1 MLKSKLNNKSLLPTR
16 QQGMSLIG
24 LILTLGIL
32 GVLVMIGA
40 KVAPTVIEFVGIKK
54 AIVTAKATGTTPREI
69 MDAFDKQADVGYLE
83 SIKGKD
89 LVITKGDNGFDVSFS
104 YQKKIPLAGPAS
116 LVMDYEGTTA
126 KSGVAAKM
134 KEQ

>member
-1 MLKSKLNNKSLLPTR
+1 MLKNKEHRLAR

-24 LILTLGIL
+24 LILTLAIL
-32 GVLVMIGA
+32 GMLVMIGA
-40 KVAPTVIEFVGIKK
+40 KVVPTVIEFVGIKK
-54 AIVTAKATGTTPREI
+54 AIVTAQATGTTPREI
-69 MDAFDKQADVGYLE
+69 MDSFDKQADVGYLE

-89 LVITKGDNGFDVSFS
+89 LVITKGDSGFEVSFS
-104 YQKKIPLAGPAS
+104 YQRKIPLVGPAS

-126 KSGVAAKM
+126 KTGVPAKM

>member
-1 MLKSKLNNKSLLPTR
+1 MLKNKKHRLAR

-24 LILTLGIL
+24 LILTLAIL
-32 GVLVMIGA
+32 GMLVMIGA
-40 KVAPTVIEFVGIKK
+40 KVVPTVIEFVGIKK
-54 AIVTAKATGTTPREI
+54 AIVTAQATGTTPREI
-69 MDAFDKQADVGYLE
+69 MDSFDKQADVGYLE

-89 LVITKGDNGFDVSFS
+89 LVITKGDSGFEVSFS
-104 YQKKIPLAGPAS
+104 YQRKIPLVGPAS

-126 KSGVAAKM
+126 KTGVPAKM

>member
-1 MLKSKLNNKSLLPTR
+1 MLKNRERHLAR
-16 QQGMSLIG
+16 QQGLSLIG

-40 KVAPTVIEFVGIKK
+40 KVVPTVIEFVGIKK
-54 AIVTAKATGTTPREI
+54 AIVTAKASGTTPSEI
-69 MDAFDKQADVGYLE
+69 MQAFDKQADVGYLE
-83 SIKGKD
+83 SIRGRD
-89 LVITKGDNGFDVSFS
+89 LVITKGDSGFDVSFS

-126 KSGVAAKM
+126 KTGAPAKM
-134 KEQ
+134 KE

>member
-1 MLKSKLNNKSLLPTR
+1 MLKNKEQRLAR

-24 LILTLGIL
+24 LILTLAIL
-32 GVLVMIGA
+32 GMLVMIGA
-40 KVAPTVIEFVGIKK
+40 KVVPTVIEFVGIKK
-54 AIVTAKATGTTPREI
+54 AIVSAQATGTTPREI
-69 MDAFDKQADVGYLE
+69 MDSFDKQADVGYLE

-89 LVITKGDNGFDVSFS
+89 LVITKGDSGFEVSFS
-104 YQKKIPLAGPAS
+104 YQRKIPLVGPAS

-126 KSGVAAKM
+126 KSGVPAKM

>member
-1 MLKSKLNNKSLLPTR
+1 MLKNKLINKEQHLNR
-16 QQGMSLIG
+16 QRGMSLIG

-32 GVLVMIGA
+32 GVCVMIGA
-40 KVAPTVIEFVGIKK
+40 KVVPTVIEFMGIKK
-54 AIVTAKATGTTPREI
+54 AIVVAKAAGTTPREI
-69 MDAFDKQADVGYLE
+69 MESFDKQADVGYLE
-83 SIKGKD
+83 AIKGKD
-89 LVITKGDNGFDVSFS
+89 LVITKSDDGFDVSFS
-104 YQKKIPLAGPAS
+104 YQKKIPLTGPAS